1 MSSGAKA
8 FLIIAHHWRR
18 AENAGKMPRKFRK
31 RYPEVRDGV
40 GDFRKVN
47 DRRLKLLIY
56 FRRLRN
62 STSIKPVD
70 VGLNACQI
78 NRNCIEID
86 RKRKSLIFETAKT
99 RILPIFYGPIKMFVV
114 HVLTMLKREI
124 NREMCIPRGRQEEG
138 KWMLCKKRLT
148 NSNWK
153 QWKCYKWGIVK
164 KRTAS
169 LYARHI
175 GFLIH
180 QRFYTHLLRS

>member
-124 NREMCIPRGRQEEG
+124 NREMCIPRSEEEG

-153 QWKCYKWGIVK
+153 QWKCYGGIVK
-164 KRTAS
+164 KQTAS
-169 LYARHI
+169 LAI
-175 GFLIH
+175 LFASSA
-180 QRFYTHLLRS
+180 LLSLNKRDYSYY